1 MSLLSKVMSP
11 RLSRGVFNCGL
22 LSTEAGTLARALA
35 DGLITVAGKE
45 GVHNLINLTMIPTFF
60 IVIFTTLYTWI
71 GYYSLYWWCGV
82 RWPWSRSLFFLSP
95 TRVCKEKGQQQITA
109 PSRLCKDMTGD
120 TKVECALWF
129 SVGRFLMIP
138 KWRMATHHLK
148 FLWPKELPSNDK
160 IVLPPRPDT
169 PRATCIFS

>member
-1 MSLLSKVMSP
+1 MLSIYGSRGLWCNCRRVRGKREKEVNTKDIFLGFAICAGVNMSLLSKVMSP

-60 IVIFTTLYTWI
+60 IVVFTTLYTWI

-82 RWPWSRSLFFLSP
+82 GWPWFWRLFFFIAHSSLQG
-95 TRVCKEKGQQQITA
+95 K
-109 PSRLCKDMTGD
+109 RLT
-120 TKVECALWF
+120 TNNSTSSAL
-129 SVGRFLMIP
+129 
-138 KWRMATHHLK
+138 
-148 FLWPKELPSNDK
+148 
-160 IVLPPRPDT
+160 
-169 PRATCIFS
+169 